1 MKKLPHDSAGSTH
14 AGGVT
19 LVEVLM
25 SLMIMSIGMAS
36 VAVLFPISVLR
47 SVQATQM
54 TNAAILKYNVEAFV
68 QMNPQLIFDPDGDG
82 NLDEHIRNQT
92 ESRYII
98 DPTGYFE
105 LAASGNSHATYATLS
120 ANNNSTLPNDN
131 AQRGFVDW
139 IGNTDVDSSDVNLNT
154 PTAYTSLPRYDGGIR
169 VGTIS
174 ATYPAGFT
182 PSSGGEDARALKMLG
197 STLTKQGDGWETQLE
212 ALPVNF
218 VFADGSTPGPTA
230 ASSALI
236 AGLELP
242 IDLDLSGVMTAQN
255 SVPKVSGTQIIPEPE
270 LCRVVIFSVDG
281 AFSVSLPLIDIPT
294 GSKYVL
300 WTEDLNLNGT
310 ADAGEDVNLN
320 GVLDTPALPVQFVN
334 SISGNFEIGRVLL
347 QTAKTQDYNWLL
359 TVRRGQDGQARGVDV
374 VVTHNKGITADDER
388 VFSASFNTSNVAPNS
403 PLQIEVLI
411 NGGQTST
418 GDTAEPLL
426 KRSGYVLDVINAR
439 WYRIRNYREANV
451 TVGTVT
457 GPGYI
462 VDLETPVVANAVVG
476 AAMFLPGVIDVY
488 PMGSVPTPQ

>member
-1 MKKLPHDSAGSTH
+1 MKKLTHGSASSTH
-14 AGGVT
+14 VTGVT

-54 TNAAILKYNVEAFV
+54 TNAAILKYNVEAYV
-68 QMNPQLIFDPDGDG
+68 QMNPSLIFDPDGDG
-82 NLDEHIRNQT
+82 NLDEHIRNQQ

-105 LAASGNSHATYATLS
+105 LAASGNSHAAYATLS
-120 ANNNSTLPNDN
+120 ANNNSALPNDN

-139 IGNTDVDSSDVNLNT
+139 IGNTDVDSSDPSNNT

-169 VGTIS
+169 AGTIS
-174 ATYPAGFT
+174 GTYPSGFS

-218 VFADGSTPGPTA
+218 VFADGSTGTTA
-230 ASSALI
+230 ASTALI

-242 IDLDLSGVMTAQN
+242 PDVDLSGVMTAHT
-255 SVPKVSGTQIIPEPE
+255 SVPKVSGTPIIPDPE

-281 AFSVSLPLIDIPT
+281 AFSVSLPLIAVPSGT
-294 GSKYVL
+294 NYVL
-300 WTEDLNLNGT
+300 WTEDINLNGT
-310 ADAGEDVNLN
+310 GDAGEDVNVN
-320 GVLDTPALPVQFVN
+320 GVLDTPDLPVQFVN
-334 SISGNFEIGRVLL
+334 SVSGSFEVGRIVL

-359 TVRRGQDGQARGVDV
+359 TVRRGQDGQARGIDV

-388 VFSASFNTSNVAPNS
+388 VFSASFNTSDVAPNS
-403 PLQIEVLI
+403 RFQIEVL
-411 NGGQTST
+411 NDGGQTTT

-439 WYRIRNYREANV
+439 WYRIRNYQEAVV
-451 TVGTVT
+451 TVGSVT

-462 VDLETPVVANAVVG
+462 VDLETPVVANALTGV
-476 AAMFLPGVIDVY
+476 AMFLPGVVDVY
-488 PMGSVPTPQ
+488 PMGSVPIPQ